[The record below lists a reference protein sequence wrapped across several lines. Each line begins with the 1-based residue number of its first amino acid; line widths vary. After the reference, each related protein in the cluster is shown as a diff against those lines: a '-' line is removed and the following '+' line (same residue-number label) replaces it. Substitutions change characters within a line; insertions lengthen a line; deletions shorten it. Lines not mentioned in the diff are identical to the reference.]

1 MKKAPA
7 NAGAFLKRLHGGQ
20 QRLAAGF
27 AGVFLLNRLHGGQL
41 LLSAQTPGID
51 LLNCLHGGQP
61 EIFDTPSFVFRM
73 LHQLPR
79 QNLRFGGHFPT
90 TLFQKIFPDN
100 FFVNP
105 EEWA

>member
-7 NAGAFLKRLHGGQ
+7 LAGAF
-20 QRLAAGF
+20 
-27 AGVFLLNRLHGGQL
+27 LNRLHGGQ
-41 LLSAQTPGID
+41 S
-51 LLNCLHGGQP
+51 

-79 QNLRFGGHFPT
+79 QPLRFGVHFPT
-90 TLFQKIFPDN
+90 TLFQKIFSDN
-100 FFVNP
+100 FFVKP

>member
-7 NAGAFLKRLHGGQ
+7 LAGAFLNRLHGGQ
-20 QRLAAGF
+20 PKTGVYPLAPH
-27 AGVFLLNRLHGGQL
+27 LLNRLHGGQRSKGEPEL
-41 LLSAQTPGID
+41 ERV
-51 LLNCLHGGQP
+51 LLNRLHGGQS

-79 QNLRFGGHFPT
+79 QPLRFGVHFPT
-90 TLFQKIFPDN
+90 TLFQKIFSDN
-100 FFVNP
+100 FFVKP